1 MSLDCLLIQIAQFDT
16 SINIFDLVFL
26 PLEFLFV
33 LFFTADAIPYSVAF
47 LGFLIFTFISWHYI
61 LLEHSLNKIHCDLY
75 ISQFGNKKMFKVS

>member
-47 LGFLIFTFISWHYI
+47 LGFLIFTFIS
-61 LLEHSLNKIHCDLY
+61 
-75 ISQFGNKKMFKVS
+75 